1 MVGDGINDSPA
12 LAKANIGI
20 AVGSGTQI
28 AIDSADIVLIKNNL
42 FDIIVALDLSRAVF
56 NKIKLNFVWAMV
68 YNIVAIPFAAG
79 VCYPWTHMLVPP
91 QYAGLSMALSSVS
104 VVLSSLSLRFYRKP
118 RNLIQDSSFIDIPI
132 PEEYVDTKSVS
143 LFESA
148 KRCINN
154 RHIFIFKYTISL
166 LYFFI
171 YLFLG
176 KYLALA
182 RLLKAE
188 LKMGLIIQPLITLN

>member
-68 YNIVAIPFAAG
+68 YNIIAIPFAAG
-79 VCYPWTHMLVPP
+79 VWYPWTHMLVPP
-91 QYAGLSMALSSVS
+91 QYAGLSMSLSSVS

-132 PEEYVDTKSVS
+132 PEEYADTKSVS

-154 RHIFIFKYTISL
+154 RHI
-166 LYFFI
+166 YF
-171 YLFLG
+171 L
-176 KYLALA
+176 
-182 RLLKAE
+182 
-188 LKMGLIIQPLITLN
+188 TL